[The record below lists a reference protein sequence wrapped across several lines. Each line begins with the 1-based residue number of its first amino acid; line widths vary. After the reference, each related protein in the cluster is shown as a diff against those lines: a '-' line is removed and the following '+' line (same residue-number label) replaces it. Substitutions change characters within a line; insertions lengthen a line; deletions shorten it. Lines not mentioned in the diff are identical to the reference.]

1 MAALATAQQPQ
12 QSSMMYTYAA
22 ITAIRKR
29 GPTKKM
35 KTKKK
40 GPHKIMDQMMFHGS
54 TTSNW
59 NGIYNHQN
67 SGKSKRFRI
76 APN

>member
-1 MAALATAQQPQ
+1 
-12 QSSMMYTYAA
+12 MYTYAA
-22 ITAIRKR
+22 ITAIRKI

-35 KTKKK
+35 NTKKK
-40 GPHKIMDQMMFHGS
+40 GPHKIMDQMIFHGS

-59 NGIYNHQN
+59 NGMYNHQK
-67 SGKSKRFRI
+67 SGNKIKLRR